1 MQNNLEEFVAL
12 TNFVVPAAFEVS
24 MFKRVFQKP
33 IELGQDRDA
42 TEEQRSLSDSRST
55 ELKVKGFYGRGGG
68 RRLVVR

>member
-1 MQNNLEEFVAL
+1 MPTPRRIILTGTPVQNNLEEFVAL
-12 TNFVVPAAFEVS
+12 TNFVVPSAFEVS

-55 ELKVKGFYGRGGG
+55 ELKVR
-68 RRLVVR
+68 